1 MSIFLKSAVVG
12 LGLVAGIATA
22 APAQTVSGAAPGTS
36 IASLPPSVPM
46 EGPRASSYNHVPGPA
61 TQAVVPSGTY
71 PGPTPGTGWYPRT
84 EQQTQ
89 AVLPSPQ
96 YIGPRPN

>member
-1 MSIFLKSAVVG
+1 MSTILKSAVLG
-12 LGLVAGIATA
+12 LGLIAGIATA

-36 IASLPPSVPM
+36 IANLPP
-46 EGPRASSYNHVPGPA
+46 EGPRAQSYNSIAAPAA

-71 PGPTPGTGWYPRT
+71 PGPRPGEGWYPRT

-89 AVLPSPQ
+89 AVTPSPQ
-96 YIGPRPN
+96 YIGPKPN